1 MAAGTRQPRESSTH
15 PPPTAPAWGAL
26 RLGDATRPVLPTQ
39 RENRKTWRVEI
50 INAGISG
57 GYNRFLGIE
66 TNLLAGICRII
77 FHSLIFSLRS
87 LNTFWCFTL
96 IFLYEAITKLFF
108 PYGFYLK
115 IPISLLCFKL
125 MCKCWCHV
133 PQRKYCG
140 GGGWRHHIL
149 QECSVGLSVT
159 RFLWLFT
166 F

>member
-1 MAAGTRQPRESSTH
+1 MHFFKFFIFPSY
-15 PPPTAPAWGAL
+15 
-26 RLGDATRPVLPTQ
+26 
-39 RENRKTWRVEI
+39 
-50 INAGISG
+50 SG
-57 GYNRFLGIE
+57 FLGME
-66 TNLLAGICRII
+66 NNLFAGICRII

-140 GGGWRHHIL
+140 GGGWRYHIYRNVLHSLRTMISL
-149 QECSVGLSVT
+149 QKHNLVIIGYTSASC
-159 RFLWLFT
+159 W
-166 F
+166 